1 MKKHFSQSK
10 AFSLL
15 ETMIGSAILIM
26 VFAAMVNLGVISS
39 RSSILSRDRTE
50 AYLIAQD
57 AMEQIKGMRDWVLNN
72 WSEASGGPTWARF
85 WDDSSN
91 INGSNNEFSEIQNQL
106 VSNCVFIDHQ
116 TGNLQEASCST
127 QLSGLKFK
135 RDITKDS
142 LLAGNEYKVT
152 VKVSW
157 NELGQ
162 ERSVVLVSYLT
173 DYKPRY

>member
-1 MKKHFSQSK
+1 MKRHFSQSK

-26 VFAAMVNLGVISS
+26 VFAAMVNMGVISI

-72 WSEASGGPTWARF
+72 WNEASGGPTWARF

-91 INGSNNEFSEIQNQL
+91 IDGLNNEFSEIQNQL
-106 VSNCVFIDHQ
+106 VSNCVFVDHQ
-116 TGNLQEASCST
+116 AGTLQEASCST
-127 QLSGLKFK
+127 QLPGLNFK
-135 RDITKDS
+135 REITKD
-142 LLAGNEYKVT
+142 LLSANEYKVT
-152 VKVSW
+152 VRVFW
-157 NELGQ
+157 NEFGQ

-173 DYKPRY
+173 EYKVRY

>member
-85 WDDSSN
+85 WDDPSN

-135 RDITKDS
+135 RDITKDPLS
-142 LLAGNEYKVT
+142 ASNEYKVT